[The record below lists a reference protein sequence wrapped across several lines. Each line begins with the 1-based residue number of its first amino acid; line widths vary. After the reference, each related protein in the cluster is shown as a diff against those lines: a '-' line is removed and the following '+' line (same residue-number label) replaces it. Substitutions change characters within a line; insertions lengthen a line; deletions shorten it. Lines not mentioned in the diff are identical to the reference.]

1 MESSSHQRHR
11 GKIIFDWIM
20 KSSNSFPL
28 SPWKLFNNDTKILVC
43 FAALL
48 LLSSISFLSLDLIEL
63 AQFLFLS
70 AFTQAGKVGGFFF
83 SSPVASGGIELQ
95 DGVNFLH
102 EIRFFC
108 RSSPRI
114 HQRAPGE
121 NLWWDWSKW
130 REPDSWREI
139 LDLLWR
145 K

>member
-28 SPWKLFNNDTKILVC
+28 SPWKLFNDDTKILVC

-48 LLSSISFLSLDLIEL
+48 LLSSISFLSLDLRIGK
-63 AQFLFLS
+63 FLFLS
-70 AFTQAGKVGGFFF
+70 AFTQAGKVGSFFL
-83 SSPVASGGIELQ
+83 SRRIRRYRTVWWCR
-95 DGVNFLH
+95 FLH
-102 EIRFFC
+102 EICFFW

-114 HQRAPGE
+114 HQRTSGE
-121 NLWWDWSKW
+121 NLWWDWSEW
-130 REPDSWREI
+130 REPDGWREI

-145 K
+145 E